1 MASRDV
7 AERARYLRESLHE
20 HNHRYFVLDAPSI
33 SDAAYDAL
41 LRELIQIESEHP
53 ELVTP
58 DSPTQRVGAPP
69 LAAFE
74 TVRHRVPMMSLANAF
89 DEDELRAFDQRVRR
103 ALEDDAVEYVAELKI
118 DGVAITLSYEDG
130 LFTRGATRGDG
141 VEGEDVT
148 QNLRTVGSIPM
159 RLNRPYTL
167 DVRGEVFM
175 SKAGFSALNER
186 REAEGSPLFANPRNA
201 SAGSLRQLDP
211 QVTAGRPLDGFFYQI
226 GFIDE
231 ATFDEARPQTHWESL
246 ELLRTLG
253 LKVNPNA
260 TLCHDIEAVIE
271 YCRKWSEE
279 RPELPYEIDGVVV
292 KVNRLAAHERLGATA
307 KTPRWATAYKFPAEQ
322 AVTVVEEI
330 GVNVGRTGAVTP
342 MAFLRP
348 VRVAGTT
355 VSRATLHNED
365 FIRQKD
371 IRIGDTVVI
380 QKAGDI
386 IPEVVRVDLAKRTGD
401 ERIFTMPTECPDCGG
416 LVVRPEGEAVARC
429 VNSECP
435 AQLVEGLVH
444 FASRAAMDIEGLGPA
459 VATALVEKGYV
470 RNVADLYRLTME
482 QIAGLERM
490 GEKSAS
496 NLLAALETSKE
507 RGFARLL
514 YALGVRHVGAGTAAA
529 LAEHFGSMEAL
540 MRSDVEQLE
549 SVPDV
554 GPKVAESVVAYFSE
568 PQNQRL
574 VRELGEA
581 GVRLMEEASVAEGP
595 KPLEGKRFVLTGTL
609 AGMSRS
615 EAEEKIR
622 ALGGLTSGSVSRKT
636 DYVVVGEN
644 PGSKAE
650 KARDLGVAII
660 DEAELSALLDEKE

>member
-1 MASRDV
+1 MATRDA
-7 AERARYLRESLHE
+7 AERARTLRESLHE
-20 HNHRYFVLDAPSI
+20 HNHRYFVLDAPLI
-33 SDAAYDAL
+33 SDSEYDAL
-41 LRELIQIESEHP
+41 MRELTQIEAEHP
-53 ELVTP
+53 ELITP
-58 DSPTQRVGAPP
+58 DSPTQRVGAAP
-69 LAAFE
+69 LAAFD

-103 ALEDDAVEYVAELKI
+103 ALEGETVEYVTELKI
-118 DGVAITLSYEDG
+118 DGVAVNLTYENG
-130 LFTRGATRGDG
+130 LLVRGATRGDG

-148 QNLRTVGSIPM
+148 QNLRTVESIPL
-159 RLNRPYTL
+159 RLSRPL
-167 DVRGEVFM
+167 SFDVRGEVFM
-175 SKAGFSALNER
+175 SKSGFQALNER
-186 REAEGSPLFANPRNA
+186 RDAEGSPLFANPRNA

-211 QVTAGRPLDGFFYQI
+211 KITAERPLDAFFYQI
-226 GFIDE
+226 GTIDE
-231 ATFDEARPQTHWESL
+231 ATMNQAVPTTHWDVLSF
-246 ELLRTLG
+246 LRDIG

-260 TLCHDIEAVIE
+260 AHCPDIEQVIE
-271 YCRKWSEE
+271 YCRKWAAE

-292 KVNRLAAHERLGATA
+292 KVNSLASHARLGATA

-322 AVTVVEEI
+322 AVTVVENI
-330 GVNVGRTGAVTP
+330 DVNVGRTGAVTP

-386 IPEVVRVDLAKRTGD
+386 IPEVVRVDTSKRSGN
-401 ERIFTMPTECPDCGG
+401 ERVFTMPTECPDCGG
-416 LVVRPEGEAVARC
+416 RVVRPEGEAVARC

-459 VATALVEKGYV
+459 VASALVENGFV
-470 RNVADLYRLTME
+470 QNVSDLYRLTLD

-496 NLLAALETSKE
+496 NLLAALNASKE
-507 RGFARLL
+507 RGLARVL
-514 YALGVRHVGAGTAAA
+514 YALGVRHVGSGTASVI
-529 LAEHFGSMEAL
+529 AEHFLSMDAVL
-540 MRSDVEQLE
+540 AADASQLE
-549 SVPDV
+549 AVPDV
-554 GPKVAESVVAYFSE
+554 GPKVAESVVQYLRE
-568 PQNQRL
+568 PKNQRL
-574 VRELGEA
+574 VSQLKEA
-581 GVRLMEEASVAEGP
+581 GVRMIEEAPADVES

-636 DYVVVGEN
+636 DYVVVGES

-650 KARDLGVAII
+650 KARELGVSIL
-660 DEAELSALLDEKE
+660 DEAELRALLEAKD